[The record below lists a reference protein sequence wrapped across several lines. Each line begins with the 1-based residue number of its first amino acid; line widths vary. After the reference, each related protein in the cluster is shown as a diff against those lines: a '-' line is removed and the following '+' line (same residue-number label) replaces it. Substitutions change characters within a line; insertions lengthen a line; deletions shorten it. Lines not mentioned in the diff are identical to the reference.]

1 MKNPVRFLSRL
12 ALVGMAIT
20 GLLMGST
27 AWAEEKGPNPNK
39 LKVGM
44 VLTLEGVDAAGALYE
59 QIFWVS
65 GRAFLPFTEG
75 KHFKVIEIFGGD
87 EASML
92 LGRWDNNGDFYIYA
106 AGGWEEASFV
116 NGPVGSTFQYQE
128 PDGSVIA
135 GTVVSV
141 GETVV
146 VPAGTFYDCVQTEKH
161 DVTGPVP
168 SPPWIEWVKPGLFI
182 VKWVDWWVPSAAPI
196 EWELV
201 SVEYTQR

>member
-1 MKNPVRFLSRL
+1 MKNPVRCLSRF

-27 AWAEEKGPNPNK
+27 AWAEEESPNPNK

-65 GRAFLPFTEG
+65 GRASLPFLER
-75 KHFKVIEIFGGD
+75 KQFKVIEIFGGD

-146 VPAGTFYDCVQTEKH
+146 VPAGTFYDCVQTEKR

-182 VKWVDWWVPSAAPI
+182 VKWIDWWVPNAAPI

-201 SVEYTQR
+201 SIEYTHP

>member
-1 MKNPVRFLSRL
+1 MKNPVRCLSRL

-75 KHFKVIEIFGGD
+75 KHFRVVEVFGGA

-92 LGRWDNNGDFYIYA
+92 LARWDKNGDLYTYE
-106 AGGWEEASFV
+106 AGGWEVASFV
-116 NGPVGSTFQYQE
+116 NGPVGSTYQYQE
-128 PDGSVIA
+128 PDGTVIE
-135 GTVVSV
+135 GTVISV

-146 VPAGTFYDCVQTEKH
+146 VPAGTFYDCVQVEKH
-161 DVTGPVP
+161 DVRGGPRKSDSLLRWTP
-168 SPPWIEWVKPGLFI
+168 Q
-182 VKWVDWWVPSAAPI
+182 
-196 EWELV
+196 
-201 SVEYTQR
+201 T